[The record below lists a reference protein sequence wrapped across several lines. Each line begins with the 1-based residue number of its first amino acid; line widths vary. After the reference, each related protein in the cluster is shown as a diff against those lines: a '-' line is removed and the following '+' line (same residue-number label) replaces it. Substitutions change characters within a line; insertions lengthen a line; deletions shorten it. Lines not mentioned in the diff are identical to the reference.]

1 MLRNMNMK
9 TIPLTSYNIYE
20 FECDDELTNKIL
32 DDIKQQQIVWETASP
47 NDDVYNY
54 SGYLGSADSLVP
66 YYHHELFNWFD
77 DCLKTISK
85 NQCDNIKLTICDS
98 WLTKSNLGQYAN
110 MHNHTASIYSGLFY
124 LSTHNTAETIFEY
137 KDVTIKNLLGS
148 VGSHIKLNKVDTF
161 VSKPEK
167 NKLIIFP
174 SDILHGVRINKD
186 VRQTRHTLAF
196 NTFYDG
202 IISSMKT
209 GILDIKVNSVKD
221 RYEAYINKKNNETM

>member
-32 DDIKQQQIVWETASP
+32 DDIKQQQIVWVQSSVADS
-47 NDDVYNY
+47 N
-54 SGYLGSADSLVP
+54 SHGYLGSADSPVP

-77 DCLKTISK
+77 VCLKTISK
-85 NQCDNIKLTICDS
+85 NNFDDVKLTICDA
-98 WLTKSNLGQYAN
+98 WLTTSNLGQHAN
-110 MHNHTASIYSGLFY
+110 LHTHSASIYSGLFY
-124 LSTHNTAETIFEY
+124 LSTHNTAETFFEY
-137 KDVTIKNLLGS
+137 QDVTIRNLLGNI
-148 VGSHIKLNKVDTF
+148 GSHFKVKTF
-161 VSKPEK
+161 VSKSEK

-174 SDILHGVRINKD
+174 SDMLHGVKINKD
-186 VRQTRHTLAF
+186 VRQTRYTLAF

>member
-1 MLRNMNMK
+1 MK
-9 TIPLTSYNIYE
+9 TIPLASYNIFE

-32 DDIKQQQIVWETASP
+32 TDIKNQQIFWQSTGLDDDKYN
-47 NDDVYNY
+47 NDEYNY
-54 SGYLGSADSLVP
+54 AGYLGSTDSPIP

-85 NQCDNIKLTICDS
+85 NHFDNIMLTICDS
-98 WLTKSNLGQYAN
+98 WLTKSNLGQYTI
-110 MHNHTASIYSGLFY
+110 MHTHRASIYSGLFY

-137 KDVTIKNLLGS
+137 KDITIKNLLGNA
-148 VGSHIKLNKVDTF
+148 GGHIKVNTF
-161 VSKPEK
+161 VSRPKK

-174 SDILHGVRINKD
+174 SDILHGVNINKD
-186 VRQTRHTLAF
+186 IRQTRHTLSF

-209 GILDIKVNSVKD
+209 GMLDIKVNSVKD
-221 RYEAYINKKNNETM
+221 KYDAYVNKKNNETM